1 MAWVA
6 VVGRVGDWCVE
17 RGEGGDCQNDFVG
30 VGWGRGEGVVICV
43 ERVVRRV
50 SGGFGSDI
58 LLGSYRTFMLKN
70 VQVSL

>member
-1 MAWVA
+1 
-6 VVGRVGDWCVE
+6 
-17 RGEGGDCQNDFVG
+17 
-30 VGWGRGEGVVICV
+30 
-43 ERVVRRV
+43 VVRRV